1 MSTTVEVAHAPQA
14 ELSALVSDEDFEVLG
29 IETYE
34 LNDDDYGIAIG
45 NQSSHSYVILGTPH
59 ELQQFVSAMMTLTR
73 TIARFHEGEE
83 A

>member
-14 ELSALVSDEDFEVLG
+14 ELTTLISDEDFEVLG

-45 NQSSHSYVILGTPH
+45 NQSGHCYVIHGTPYQL
-59 ELQQFVSAMMTLTR
+59 EKFAASLMTAVR
-73 TIARFHEGEE
+73 TIAFINGEVIP
-83 A
+83 